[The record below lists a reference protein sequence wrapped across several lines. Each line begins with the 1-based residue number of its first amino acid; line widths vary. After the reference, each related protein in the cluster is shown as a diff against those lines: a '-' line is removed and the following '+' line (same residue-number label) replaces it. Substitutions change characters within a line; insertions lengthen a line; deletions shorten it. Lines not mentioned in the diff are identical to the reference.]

1 MNEPILARVL
11 LLCTLVISYCCR
23 FVVVV
28 VVDDDDCDDG
38 DTCIYFKQP
47 TNLTCT
53 LLTLTLLHFCH
64 VFRRALRHMYIVV
77 VTNYFKLL
85 SLAIA
90 TLFCSR
96 HVCTVISIY

>member
-1 MNEPILARVL
+1 MIGIMNLFLPVDL
-11 LLCTLVISYCCR
+11 LRCTLVISYCCR

-28 VVDDDDCDDG
+28 VVDDDDCDDD

-90 TLFCSR
+90 TLF
-96 HVCTVISIY
+96 